1 LNEAI
6 PLRLKYKVL
15 LLAVVPLLV
24 SVGLVAFA
32 LEHEQSSLAERSR
45 LQLRTTSINAK
56 EEELRHYVA
65 LALST
70 ISPLYNTGRND
81 EAIKDQVKKQL
92 ANLAYGP
99 DGYFFLYDMQGV
111 KLMDPRQPELV
122 GQNLIE
128 MRDSRGEPTLR
139 MLLERARSGG
149 GFVVFRWRKPS
160 TQKETPILGYV
171 TVLERWGWMIGTGN
185 YLDDVDAA
193 ASQFDEELERNI
205 HATLLWIAG
214 AAGLGITLILAGTLT
229 LRFTEQKASDAKLTL
244 LARKVVHSQEEERAH
259 LSRDLHDGT
268 GQTLV
273 ATKLLVESSMNQLGN
288 SNEAVRALLTRALD
302 RLTQA
307 LHEVRDMSHRL
318 RPALLDTLG
327 LTAALQ
333 SLGEEMFGHNANNFQ
348 LEVEGESHELPDD
361 VNTVF
366 FRIAQEAMT
375 NIQKHADSDRVSV
388 RLAFQDDGITMS
400 VHDDGRGFDAESMR
414 QNPSR
419 GIGLRNMRERIETV
433 GGQLA
438 VWSQPGHT
446 RISATLL
453 RSAIQRFRTHN

>member
-1 LNEAI
+1 
-6 PLRLKYKVL
+6 LRLKYKVL
-15 LLAVVPLLV
+15 LLAVVPLLI
-24 SVGLVAFA
+24 SAALIAFA

-45 LQLRTTSINAK
+45 LQLRTSSINAK

-81 EAIKDQVKKQL
+81 EAIKNQVKKQL

-128 MRDSRGEPTLR
+128 MRDSRGEPTVR

-160 TQKETPILGYV
+160 TLKETPILGYV

-205 HATLLWIAG
+205 HATLLWVAG
-214 AAGLGITLILAGTLT
+214 AAGLGITLILAGALT

-273 ATKLLVESSMNQLGN
+273 AIKLLVESSLERLDQ
-288 SNEAVRALLTRALD
+288 SNDAARAPLSRALD
-302 RLTQA
+302 RLREA
-307 LHEVRDMSHRL
+307 LQEVRDMSHRL

-327 LTAALQ
+327 LPAALQ
-333 SLGEEMFGHNANNFQ
+333 SLGEEMFGLRPNGFHM
-348 LEVEGESHELPDD
+348 EVEGTPYDLPED
-361 VNTVF
+361 VKTVF

-375 NIQKHADSDRVSV
+375 NIEKHADSDRIGAH
-388 RLAFQDDGITMS
+388 LAFQEGDVTMS
-400 VHDDGRGFDAESMR
+400 IHDDGRGFDTESIR
-414 QNPSR
+414 LNPKR

-433 GGQLA
+433 GGELSM
-438 VWSQPGHT
+438 WSQPGRT
-446 RISATLL
+446 RITATLS
-453 RSAIQRFRTHN
+453 RQAINRFRTDIKAKRQL